1 MLLVYARLHPSLAL
15 QGRVCLPTVGRMVV
29 KKPAIEPLSS
39 VPVYVQ
45 LASILRQ
52 QIESGQLQPDRPIP
66 SESTLR
72 QEYGVARGTAR
83 KAVEL
88 LREHGLVVTV
98 RGRGTYVR
106 PET

>member
-1 MLLVYARLHPSLAL
+1 MLVVYARLCPSLL
-15 QGRVCLPTVGRMVV
+15 LHSRVCLPTVGRMVV
-29 KKPAIEPLSS
+29 KKPAIDPLSS

-45 LASILRQ
+45 LASILSK
-52 QIESGQLQPDRPIP
+52 QIESGILQPDRPIP

-88 LREHGLVVTV
+88 LRDHGLVVTV

-106 PET
+106 PES